1 MHSITGNYP
10 YCENE
15 DFTGESRRVT
25 MIPETV
31 RIPDQPVVEAEPLK
45 NLVSEGQ
52 VVALFTDDELCEYY
66 LMKVTHPLSSSTK
79 VTKDQWGAVIPQN
92 TEVFTGL
99 YYDKVGENRYSL
111 IRSPYAIVP
120 AASILYICAQIDSSK
135 DTIKVPEYLH
145 TSILECMNM
154 SKDAL

>member
-15 DFTGESRRVT
+15 HFTGESRRVT

-31 RIPDQPVVEAEPLK
+31 RIPD
-45 NLVSEGQ
+45 LVSEGQ

-79 VTKDQWGAVIPQN
+79 VTKGQWGAVIPQN

-135 DTIKVPEYLH
+135 DTIKVSEYLH
-145 TSILECMNM
+145 TSILECVNM
-154 SKDAL
+154 SKDAR